1 MGRARVPGL
10 FKAAGNS
17 DPLWLH
23 LNRPWYPK
31 ILSCLGYRVDE
42 TIVSSGPRKAFPGLE
57 QLQ

>member
-17 DPLWLH
+17 DPLQLH
-23 LNRPWYPK
+23 LTRPWYPE